1 MRILLVEDDPELGD
15 GLTVGLRQAGFAV
28 DWLRDGHGAD
38 QALQSESFDFVVL
51 DLGLPRLSGMEVLN
65 RARGRG
71 QTMPILILTA
81 RDATGDKV
89 SGLDAGADDYLVK
102 PIDLDELTARIR
114 ALTRRSAGRAAPL
127 LTHGELSVDLA
138 AHRVTLSGQEVELSS
153 REFSLLQQLLE
164 NAGRVLTRTQL
175 EQSLYGWRDEPDS
188 NALEVHIH
196 HLRKKLGSEL
206 IRTLRGVGYTI
217 AEVSNS
223 GTTVWFSLRRR
234 LLGLL
239 LGGVAAAWLV
249 TMVFSYIDAHHE
261 VDELFDAQL
270 AQAGQTL
277 LALAGHATMAATISR
292 ISAMPPTNTSAACAC
307 QIWRADGKPA
317 DALEKC
323 AGNALDRPPPASPKP
338 AAMTRP
344 LAPFQPVER

>member
-71 QTMPILILTA
+71 QAMPILILTA

-114 ALTRRSAGRAAPL
+114 ALTRRSAGRAEPL

-217 AEVSNS
+217 
-223 GTTVWFSLRRR
+223 
-234 LLGLL
+234 
-239 LGGVAAAWLV
+239 
-249 TMVFSYIDAHHE
+249 
-261 VDELFDAQL
+261 
-270 AQAGQTL
+270 
-277 LALAGHATMAATISR
+277 
-292 ISAMPPTNTSAACAC
+292 
-307 QIWRADGKPA
+307 
-317 DALEKC
+317 
-323 AGNALDRPPPASPKP
+323 PK
-338 AAMTRP
+338 
-344 LAPFQPVER
+344 